1 MKVYVVMED
10 DRGMGVSVEAV
21 YLSKEKAEAHAAQSG
36 HFWYEE
42 SELDIFDVRGNV
54 ELGLVMDPA
63 VSKVFY

>member
-21 YLSKEKAEAHAAQSG
+21 YLSKEKAEAHAAQSR
-36 HFWYEE
+36 HYFMEE
-42 SELDIFDVRGNV
+42 SELDIFDASGNV
-54 ELGLVMDPA
+54 ELDLVMGPA